1 MSIRLFVTAF
11 ALALTA
17 WVAIPTSA
25 SAQVVVVN
33 PPGPG
38 RVVVRGNRGRVRTTV
53 INPPGPGRVVVHDR
67 PGTRRDTVVV
77 NPPGPG
83 RVVVRHGR
91 H

>member
-1 MSIRLFVTAF
+1 MSIRLFATAF

-38 RVVVRGNRGRVRTTV
+38 RVVV
-53 INPPGPGRVVVHDR
+53 HDR

-83 RVVVRHGR
+83 RVVVRRGR
-91 H
+91 R